1 MTSFHVTTSLTFFNS
16 NPCSLNYT
24 HCKLKSVNRYM
35 ISGYDVQVHY
45 ERHYVKYARFT
56 PEPSAGNE
64 CSGGNLPIRK
74 WACDVRQH
82 CPLQWRHNGHD
93 GVSNHQPHDCLLSR
107 LFRRGSKH
115 QSSASLA
122 FFAGNSPV
130 TNEFPAQRASKAENC
145 SIWWRHHVFIGPP
158 Q

>member
-1 MTSFHVTTSLTFFNS
+1 
-16 NPCSLNYT
+16 
-24 HCKLKSVNRYM
+24 M

-56 PEPSAGNE
+56 PEPSAGNV

-93 GVSNHQPHDCLLSR
+93 GVSNHQPHDCWLNR

-115 QSSASLA
+115 QNSASLA
-122 FFAGNSPV
+122 FFLRGIHRWLMYSPHKGPAKRNIVPFDDV
-130 TNEFPAQRASKAENC
+130 TMC
-145 SIWWRHHVFIGPP
+145 SLGRPNKMISYRQYRHTYHKQKYAVTWYWDSL
-158 Q
+158 